1 MQLGPGVFATFRMR
15 ATGRILLVVHLLIVG
30 RLMLWPRAV
39 PWVPEANLEPLA
51 TIGAALARG
60 PWAAVCGIG
69 VPLLM
74 LAPLGVLLPLAGG
87 RLNVSPVLSL
97 LRTVGAGGLLA
108 LVLQALAS
116 SVPGRVADI
125 DTLLLNVLGVALA
138 HLAVVPRARAR
149 LRRRAEDLRGA
160 TPKITRVGP
169 LPKADVLSAS
179 RPYL

>member
-1 MQLGPGVFATFRMR
+1 M
-15 ATGRILLVVHLLIVG
+15 VHLLIVG

-39 PWVPEANLEPLA
+39 PWVPEANVEPLA

-60 PWAAVCGIG
+60 PWAAVCDLGA
-69 VPLLM
+69 PLLM
-74 LAPLGVLLPLAGG
+74 LAPLGVLLPLAAG

-108 LVLQALAS
+108 LVLEALQA
-116 SVPGRVADI
+116 SVPGRVPDVDA
-125 DTLLLNVLGVALA
+125 LLLNILGVALA

-149 LRRRAEDLRGA
+149 LRRRAEDLRGP

-179 RPYL
+179 RTYL

>member
-1 MQLGPGVFATFRMR
+1 MR